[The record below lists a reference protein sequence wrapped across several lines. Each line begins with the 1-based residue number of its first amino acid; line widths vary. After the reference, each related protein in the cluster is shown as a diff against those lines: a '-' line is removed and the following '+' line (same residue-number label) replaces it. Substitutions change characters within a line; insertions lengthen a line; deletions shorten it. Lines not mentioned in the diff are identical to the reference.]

1 MQWTFFRSESDI
13 NVCSLCRRFTGIE
26 FAVVH
31 ARPPVFFIIQKRE
44 RLSPD
49 ESALPLPDFSMFSFL
64 FELVARPLAVYFIM
78 NSRIYQSPD
87 LYTVVSNRL
96 VGLTLDFRGWLDAS
110 FSSSRLSLLSSH
122 RWISCEN
129 IGQIIRPE
137 QGSFGLSATLPS

>member
-1 MQWTFFRSESDI
+1 MQWAFFRSESDI

-49 ESALPLPDFSMFSFL
+49 ESALPLDFSMFSSL

-96 VGLTLDFRGWLDAS
+96 VGLTLDFRGLLDES
-110 FSSSRLSLLSSH
+110 FSSSRLSRLSSH
-122 RWISCEN
+122 HWISCEN
-129 IGQIIRPE
+129 TGQIIRPE